1 MSCTGAQMAA
11 RVGCRSRVCMKS
23 LFPAFRAKFYFEGLC
38 KKSFAAF
45 GGRIFFWETRHFR
58 ENDVSLKT

>member
-45 GGRIFFWETRHFR
+45 GGRIFF
-58 ENDVSLKT
+58 